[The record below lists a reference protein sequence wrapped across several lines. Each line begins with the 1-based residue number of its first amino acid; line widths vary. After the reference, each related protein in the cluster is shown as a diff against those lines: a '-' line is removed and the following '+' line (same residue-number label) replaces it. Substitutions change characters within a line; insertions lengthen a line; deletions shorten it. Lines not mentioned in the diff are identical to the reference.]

1 LRLTACELPPPACT
15 HLDAELL
22 DLCDGALYR
31 DVVLAAAQLPHLT
44 QQLRL
49 GRRHRAQPGSV
60 ALGLTLVR
68 NQSNTVVGRGSGLGA
83 MMRAV
88 CLAAALCVVAAD
100 IITNCIDNNTLS

>member
-1 LRLTACELPPPACT
+1 MPNCLIFATALSIVMSSSRLHSSRTSRSSSAS
-15 HLDAELL
+15 
-22 DLCDGALYR
+22 
-31 DVVLAAAQLPHLT
+31 VVAIVHSRAAS
-44 QQLRL
+44 
-49 GRRHRAQPGSV
+49 GSV